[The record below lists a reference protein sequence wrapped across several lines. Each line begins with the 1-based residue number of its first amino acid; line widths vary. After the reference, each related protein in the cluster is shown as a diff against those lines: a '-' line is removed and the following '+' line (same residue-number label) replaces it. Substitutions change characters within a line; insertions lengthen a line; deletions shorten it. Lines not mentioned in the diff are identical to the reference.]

1 MNKFKLYFVV
11 ILLAL
16 VLFSCNNDSNSS
28 DPVPLRDF
36 AVQYETDS
44 TTIADYLKTHYIQNI
59 VNHPGF
65 ADDQDITL
73 AKIPTEGTQSSIWS
87 LLDSPTFPKLLKK
100 PVELHDIVYT
110 VYYLKL
116 REDNTTEGEKPTRVD
131 AVLASYNGFYLKD
144 NSTITDNVKKIDIES
159 TSFESVLYPQQALG
173 LDATIRGWSEIF
185 PQFVSGSYPES
196 SESSP
201 DPAVFIDF
209 GAGVMFLPSGLGYYN
224 GASGSIPSYSPL
236 VFSFKLYK
244 VKRADQDL
252 DGILSVDEDLNGDLD
267 PTNDDTD
274 GDGKPNY
281 QDIDDDGDGALTK
294 NETKRPNIIVNGVSV
309 SNGNYPFNGAVI
321 DNPATLNIDERQGVP
336 NCSADFTNPN
346 RVRKYLD
353 ATCR

>member
-1 MNKFKLYFVV
+1 MNKFKLYFVL
-11 ILLAL
+11 ISLAL
-16 VLFSCNNDSNSS
+16 VLFSCNKDSNSS
-28 DPVPLRDF
+28 EPTPIRDF

-44 TTIADYLKTHYIQNI
+44 TTIADYLKTHYIEDL

-65 ADDQDITL
+65 TDDQDITL
-73 AKIPTEGTQSSIWS
+73 AKIPTGGTQSSIWS
-87 LLDSPTFPKLLKK
+87 LLDSPTFPMLLKK
-100 PVELHDIVYT
+100 TVELHDIVYT

-116 REDNTTEGEKPTRVD
+116 RDDNTVDGETPTKVD

-144 NSTITDNVKKIDIES
+144 NSTTTDGVKKIDIES
-159 TSFESVLYPQQALG
+159 TSFESVIYPQQPFG
-173 LDATIRGWSEIF
+173 LDTTIKGWSEIF
-185 PQFVSGSYPES
+185 PRFVSGSYTES
-196 SESSP
+196 DESSP
-201 DPAVFIDF
+201 NPAVYKDF

-294 NETKRPNIIVNGVSV
+294 TEIKIDGVIPSSYDLILDCSGLTTGTK
-309 SNGNYPFNGAVI
+309 
-321 DNPATLNIDERQGVP
+321 
-336 NCSADFTNPN
+336 
-346 RVRKYLD
+346 KHLD
-353 ATCR
+353 KSCR